1 MLKKVKEQ
9 SQKTKL
15 ELRGNVDARKA
26 RVNKRWDKKFPK
38 PSMDLPSDHLVVEK
52 QALEERKVFNSK
64 RMFIFWGIALLMVFV
79 GYIFFNNLS
88 MIFMVVAAFIMSLA
102 LEGLVLFFQRL
113 IKSRGLSILI
123 SYLLLI
129 LFLLSGFFIIIPFLL
144 SWGSQILQMGISA
157 LQGIH
162 SEILTLGIDGYI
174 NQISRLPEFFKENL
188 LQYINKTSSATLLQ
202 SISDNLGNIINTS
215 SGYLKIL
222 GNYAMNFFGGIFSFV
237 FNLVILFTLCVFFS
251 LSHYDVK
258 YAGKYLLRN
267 IKNSKQKIDDVYGGI
282 SAWLKSQFL
291 LCVFIGI
298 ASLLGLSLLEIIGIS
313 IPQKGELAL
322 LAGLFE
328 IIPYLGPWLG
338 AIPAVLLALVSAG
351 RKGVLAVGILYI
363 CIQQFEEK
371 ILVPVVMNKTLGL
384 NPLLVFLSM
393 LFGGLIMGFYG
404 VVLAVPLAVI
414 LSIVFKVPEKGEDEF
429 SEEPK
434 KPLSTKTSKTPKK
447 K

>member
-1 MLKKVKEQ
+1 M
-9 SQKTKL
+9 
-15 ELRGNVDARKA
+15 
-26 RVNKRWDKKFPK
+26 
-38 PSMDLPSDHLVVEK
+38 
-52 QALEERKVFNSK
+52 
-64 RMFIFWGIALLMVFV
+64 
-79 GYIFFNNLS
+79 
-88 MIFMVVAAFIMSLA
+88 
-102 LEGLVLFFQRL
+102 
-113 IKSRGLSILI
+113 
-123 SYLLLI
+123 
-129 LFLLSGFFIIIPFLL
+129 
-144 SWGSQILQMGISA
+144 
-157 LQGIH
+157 
-162 SEILTLGIDGYI
+162 
-174 NQISRLPEFFKENL
+174 
-188 LQYINKTSSATLLQ
+188 
-202 SISDNLGNIINTS
+202 
-215 SGYLKIL
+215 
-222 GNYAMNFFGGIFSFV
+222 
-237 FNLVILFTLCVFFS
+237 
-251 LSHYDVK
+251 
-258 YAGKYLLRN
+258 
-267 IKNSKQKIDDVYGGI
+267 
-282 SAWLKSQFL
+282 
-291 LCVFIGI
+291 
-298 ASLLGLSLLEIIGIS
+298 LGLSLLEIIGIS

>member
-215 SGYLKIL
+215 SWYLKIL

-258 YAGKYLLRN
+258 YAWKYLLRN

>member
-215 SGYLKIL
+215 S
-222 GNYAMNFFGGIFSFV
+222 
-237 FNLVILFTLCVFFS
+237 
-251 LSHYDVK
+251 
-258 YAGKYLLRN
+258 
-267 IKNSKQKIDDVYGGI
+267 
-282 SAWLKSQFL
+282 
-291 LCVFIGI
+291 
-298 ASLLGLSLLEIIGIS
+298 
-313 IPQKGELAL
+313 
-322 LAGLFE
+322 
-328 IIPYLGPWLG
+328 
-338 AIPAVLLALVSAG
+338 
-351 RKGVLAVGILYI
+351 
-363 CIQQFEEK
+363 
-371 ILVPVVMNKTLGL
+371 
-384 NPLLVFLSM
+384 
-393 LFGGLIMGFYG
+393 
-404 VVLAVPLAVI
+404 
-414 LSIVFKVPEKGEDEF
+414 
-429 SEEPK
+429 
-434 KPLSTKTSKTPKK
+434 
-447 K
+447 